1 MTVGFRVLGVGIASS
16 IQDRGRVGFAH
27 LGLGRSGV
35 IDQSSAEALNRCL
48 GNPPAAPVLETA
60 GGIVLECVSRC
71 IVAMSGWTAPRL
83 VLEGER
89 FMVNADNARQWAYL
103 AVAGG
108 FTGDQILGSLSADT
122 MAGIAPVELSV
133 GAELRIGG
141 VVDGSPS
148 DLIAPHITRS
158 EILLLPGP
166 HLDRL
171 PDDALSTLTS
181 TEWVV
186 ENNSRVG
193 VRLTGRALNLP
204 AQSASGQSEPMI
216 VGALQIPPSG
226 YPIILGRDHP
236 VTGGYPVAAVIDDS
250 GISEALGASV
260 GSVLRFQLK

>member
-1 MTVGFRVLGVGIASS
+1 MTYEVM
-16 IQDRGRVGFAH
+16 
-27 LGLGRSGV
+27 
-35 IDQSSAEALNRCL
+35 
-48 GNPPAAPVLETA
+48 
-60 GGIVLECVSRC
+60 
-71 IVAMSGWTAPRL
+71 AMR
-83 VLEGER
+83 R
-89 FMVNADNARQWAYL
+89 FLRAYKKL
-103 AVAGG
+103 HANQVEVVD
-108 FTGDQILGSLSADT
+108 DQIAALARNPELGQSKRGDLAGVRVHKFKVRTTEFLLGYSVDEGLRLLYLEALGSLSADT

-133 GAELRIGG
+133 GAELRIGD

>member
-1 MTVGFRVLGVGIASS
+1 MTVGFRVLGAGIASS

-48 GNPPAAPVLETA
+48 GNPAAAPVLETA
-60 GGIVLECVSRC
+60 GGIVLECVTRC
-71 IVAMSGWTAPRL
+71 LVAMSGWTAPRL
-83 VLEGER
+83 VIEGER
-89 FMVNADNARQWAYL
+89 LVVSAVNGRQWAYL

-108 FTGDQILGSLSADT
+108 FTGDEILGSLSADT
-122 MAGIAPVELSV
+122 MAGIAPVNLSV
-133 GAELRIGG
+133 GAELDIGG
-141 VVDGSPS
+141 LVDGSPS
-148 DLIAPHITRS
+148 DLIAPLASRS
-158 EILLLPGP
+158 NILLLPGP

-171 PDDALSTLTS
+171 PDTALASLAS

-193 VRLTGRALNLP
+193 VRLTGRALELP
-204 AQSASGQSEPMI
+204 AQSANGQSEPMI
-216 VGALQIPPSG
+216 VGALQIPPNG
-226 YPIILGRDHP
+226 CPIILGRDHP

-260 GSVLRFQLK
+260 GSVLRFHLR